1 MSEQT
6 LHGGL
11 TAERWN
17 QFPLERRLMMIASE
31 FARASQLV
39 EGKGG
44 RGDAQRCYARARELL
59 SWTAAW
65 LRTQP
70 NESLAQRLEAIGRE
84 MDEVDFDRWEPRR
97 LVEQAR
103 RMERAVA
110 A

>member
-70 NESLAQRLEAIGRE
+70 NESLAQRLEAIGLE
-84 MDEVDFDRWEPRR
+84 SMTTPSRWLMMAETATS
-97 LVEQAR
+97 VNSSSSC
-103 RMERAVA
+103 
-110 A
+110 